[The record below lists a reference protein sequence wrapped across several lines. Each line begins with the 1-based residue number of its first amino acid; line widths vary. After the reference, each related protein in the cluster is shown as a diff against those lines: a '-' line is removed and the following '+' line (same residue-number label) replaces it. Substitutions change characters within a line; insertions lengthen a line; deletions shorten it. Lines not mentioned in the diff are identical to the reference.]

1 MAVTV
6 QEAQVVFSAEGMSK
20 VASEAAKA
28 KGAMSKLAGAASQV
42 GSSLRGAFSGI
53 GGQLSALGA
62 AAGAAKIFQLSAN
75 AEQTAISLE
84 VLTGSAESAKE
95 MLTEIRALDMKTV
108 FGTKDL
114 ADNAKLMMQQGM
126 GAEQAMKTLTG
137 LTEIAAGDA
146 DALSRLS
153 LAMAQVNN
161 AGRLTGQD
169 LLQLINAG
177 FNPLKIISDKTGESL
192 GELRKKMEQGA
203 ISADQVQWALT
214 ALTTGSGRLAGM
226 NERIS
231 QTTAGMFAKMKSS
244 LELVA
249 IEFGTALLPTANKFL
264 QVILESMPEITSFAK
279 MLAEGVLSAIDWFTW
294 AQDALAKFGVAIGV
308 VAGNFSSIWTSA
320 FTDLTGIAGAA
331 WQYLTDNGMNAL
343 QFLKKAALQMSPSNL
358 LKIARGQAEFDFT
371 GVEFEPFKFESETLK
386 TVADIGTQIAEA
398 QADYAKQTAAAS
410 AQALMSEKERLAAAE
425 AAREAARNMPQE
437 AFPEAPAAPKPTD
450 ASEAAKEIA
459 KAQIERGSAASIFTS
474 IADKLANK
482 AMEEIGK
489 AQLKAQQEANKIA
502 QQTLQAITILPFG
515 LQ

>member
-1 MAVTV
+1 
-6 QEAQVVFSAEGMSK
+6 
-20 VASEAAKA
+20 
-28 KGAMSKLAGAASQV
+28 
-42 GSSLRGAFSGI
+42 
-53 GGQLSALGA
+53 
-62 AAGAAKIFQLSAN
+62 
-75 AEQTAISLE
+75 
-84 VLTGSAESAKE
+84 
-95 MLTEIRALDMKTV
+95 
-108 FGTKDL
+108 
-114 ADNAKLMMQQGM
+114 
-126 GAEQAMKTLTG
+126 
-137 LTEIAAGDA
+137 
-146 DALSRLS
+146 
-153 LAMAQVNN
+153 
-161 AGRLTGQD
+161 
-169 LLQLINAG
+169 
-177 FNPLKIISDKTGESL
+177 
-192 GELRKKMEQGA
+192 MEQGA
-203 ISADQVQWALT
+203 IGADQVQWALT

-264 QVILESMPEITSFAK
+264 QVILDSMPEITSFAK

-308 VAGNFSSIWTSA
+308 VAGNFGSIWTSA

-343 QFLKKAALQMSPSNL
+343 QFLKKAAMQMSPSNL
-358 LKIARGQAEFDFT
+358 LKIARGQAEFDFS

-386 TVADIGTQIAEA
+386 SVADISTQIAEA
-398 QADYAKQTAAAS
+398 QAEYARQTAAAS

-437 AFPEAPAAPKPTD
+437 AFPESPAAPKPTD
-450 ASEAAKEIA
+450 ASEAAKEMT